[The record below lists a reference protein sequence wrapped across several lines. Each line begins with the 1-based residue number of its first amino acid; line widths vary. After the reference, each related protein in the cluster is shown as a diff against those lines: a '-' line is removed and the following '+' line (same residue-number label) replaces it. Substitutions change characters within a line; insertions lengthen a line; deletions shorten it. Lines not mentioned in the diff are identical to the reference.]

1 MIWPCETIAANSAVR
16 EILANK
22 PIDEDSPS
30 PCYKVM
36 LKAVHGIYQVFTD
49 KEKAELVRR
58 AAEHGITSTIC
69 YFTKFTRGGN
79 KVKTNNVRTISA
91 STLHGWKVRYRSLP
105 VNSCGLYSSHPWI
118 IASGSNANTVIN
130 ATLR

>member
-58 AAEHGITSTIC
+58 AAEHGITPTIC
-69 YFTKFTRGGN
+69 YFTKFTRGGK
-79 KVKTNNVRTISA
+79 KVKTNNVLFLSVLYMDGKLGTI
-91 STLHGWKVRYRSLP
+91 VYRL
-105 VNSCGLYSSHPWI
+105 
-118 IASGSNANTVIN
+118 IAMVSIVAIFG
-130 ATLR
+130 